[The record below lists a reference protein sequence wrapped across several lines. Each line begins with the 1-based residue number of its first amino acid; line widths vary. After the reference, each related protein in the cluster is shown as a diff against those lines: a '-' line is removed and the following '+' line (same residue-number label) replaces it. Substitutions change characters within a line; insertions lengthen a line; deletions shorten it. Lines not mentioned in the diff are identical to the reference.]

1 MDHEHRR
8 PSDAIAQLLNPRSV
22 AIVGASADP
31 GRIGGRP
38 VHYYRQAQ
46 FPGRLY
52 PINPNRTE
60 VQGYPAYPSVDDLP
74 ESIDL
79 AVLAIPAAQ
88 VTATLAQCARK
99 GAKAAIVFSAGF
111 AEIGGP
117 GTELQHELA
126 AVAARH
132 RIRILGPNCLGLF
145 NARAGHFPTFSS
157 FPESGAPLPGR
168 VGLVTQSGAY
178 GTHVLM
184 QARARRVGV
193 NIWVSTGNEADI
205 DVAELVEALAH
216 DDETEVIACYLE
228 GVRDGPR
235 FLRALAAAHAAR
247 KPVIVMK
254 VGRSRVGAQAAASHT
269 ASLAGSDAVF
279 DAALRGYGVERVR
292 TTEAMLDLAYAASLA
307 KLPRGNRLGIVTI
320 SGGAGVLMAD
330 AAEQEGLEVSPMPA
344 EVQQRLLAQNPLGS
358 PRNPVD
364 ITGQAL
370 NDFGLVRDNV
380 AALLEDGDYDS
391 VAAFFTAWPASSVN
405 GPKLRAALRDGTR
418 ALGGRPTAIVMLA
431 PADVQQS
438 YENDGFLAFEDPSRA
453 IAALAAMARI
463 SARLGAKL
471 PPMAAS
477 PPSSAEPVPDHVL
490 SEAEAK
496 RLLAGAGIAVL
507 TETLARSAEEARLAT
522 AALGSPV
529 AMKVVSP
536 DIAHK
541 TEIGAVALD
550 VPSPEEAARTFARI
564 LAATRAKAPSAR
576 VAGVLVSPM
585 AGEGVEIIIG
595 ARHDPVFGPVVM
607 TGIGGI
613 FVEVL
618 KDVALRV
625 GAVDAAEA
633 KRMLQELKGSAL
645 FAGARGRPPVDIDAA
660 AHAIAAL
667 STYAVANAGRFETIE
682 INPLLVRPKGNG
694 AVALDALV
702 VPMAK
707 ATK

>member
-1 MDHEHRR
+1 MDQEHRA
-8 PSDAIAQLLNPRSV
+8 PSEAITQLLAPRSV
-22 AIVGASADP
+22 AIIGASADP
-31 GRIGGRP
+31 ARIGGRP
-38 VHYYRQAQ
+38 VHYYRQAR

-88 VTATLAQCARK
+88 VTTVLAQCARK

-117 GTELQHELA
+117 GIELQRELA
-126 AVAARH
+126 ATAAQH
-132 RIRILGPNCLGLF
+132 SIRVLGPNCLGLF

-205 DVAELVEALAH
+205 DVAELVEALAR

-254 VGRSRVGAQAAASHT
+254 VGRSQVGAQAAASHT

-279 DAALRGYGVERVR
+279 DAALRSFGVERVR
-292 TTEAMLDLAYAASLA
+292 TTEAMLDLAYAASGA

-330 AAEQEGLEVSPMPA
+330 AAEQEGLEVPPMPA
-344 EVQQRLLAQNPLGS
+344 AVQQRLLAKNPLGS

-380 AALLEDGDYDS
+380 GALLEEGDYDS
-391 VAAFFTAWPASSVN
+391 VAAFFTSWPASSVT
-405 GPKLRAALRDGTR
+405 GPKLQAALRDGTR
-418 ALGGRPTAIVMLA
+418 ALAGRPMAVIMLA
-431 PADVQQS
+431 PAEAQQS
-438 YENDGFLAFEDPSRA
+438 YENDGFLVFEDPSRA
-453 IAALAAMARI
+453 IAALAGMTRI
-463 SARLGAKL
+463 SAKL
-471 PPMAAS
+471 AVRPSSASAS
-477 PPSSAEPVPDHVL
+477 PPPAADPVPDHAL

-496 RLLAGAGIAVL
+496 RLLAGAGIPVL
-507 TETLARSAEEARLAT
+507 TETLTRSAEEAREAA
-522 AALGSPV
+522 AALGCPA

-541 TEIGAVALD
+541 TEIGAVVLD
-550 VPSPEEAARTFARI
+550 VPSPDEAAATFERI
-564 LAATRAKAPSAR
+564 MAATRTKAPSAR
-576 VAGVLVSPM
+576 VDGVLVAPM
-585 AGEGVEIIIG
+585 AGDGVEIIIG

-633 KRMLQELKGSAL
+633 RRMLEELKGSAL
-645 FAGARGRPPVDIDAA
+645 FTGARGHPPIDIAA
-660 AHAIAAL
+660 AARAIAAL
-667 STYAVANAGRFETIE
+667 SAYAVANAGRFETIE
-682 INPLLVRPKGNG
+682 INPLLVRPDGKG

-707 ATK
+707 AP